1 MLACGLALALWSLP
15 ALASN
20 GQGKAL
26 SEDKVADVCK
36 LSALLKKMS
45 LEAKKLG
52 SVATLATGFEASAA
66 EEDMHVMR
74 EALGSAARL
83 LRRRARR
90 GADTRNETQ
99 AREMAER
106 VVRLHEAEQTKALA
120 AQLAENVRQRTLL
133 TAAPIDI
140 RIKTFAANFQ
150 GSNVARIVAQSGTG
164 NGKAQAERF
173 ATTDTQ
179 AGGCAATADK
189 VATAMLPQQKMP
201 TQDNE
206 WQQAI
211 TAAEASKRDM
221 LVGSEST
228 TKCTLT
234 ASTETA
240 TPEPP
245 RTPHSHGASSGNSLD
260 TAHQAASNS
269 NGQTHTRLRHRKTEK
284 RGRAER
290 NVAALQAA
298 KGNAPTNAQRVQRS
312 SKRRASGST
321 RSAAPFS
328 LWRRKQEHAPRHSEK
343 GHGGRRQRR
352 GAQGTARRSH
362 RARSEDTGKRKHAK
376 GRSTGRHSNAT
387 EQAGRTQGT
396 STADTHSSE
405 RERSARQQLPATSTR
420 RSSDSCRVSC
430 GSQEPKART
439 RMRNGTSQ
447 QPSQQAMST
456 RLSAKQKRATREGR
470 QSDTVHSSNA
480 K

>member
-1 MLACGLALALWSLP
+1 
-15 ALASN
+15 
-20 GQGKAL
+20 
-26 SEDKVADVCK
+26 
-36 LSALLKKMS
+36 MS

-52 SVATLATGFEASAA
+52 SVATLATGFEPSAA

-164 NGKAQAERF
+164 NGKAKAERF

-189 VATAMLPQQKMP
+189 VATAIVPQQKMP

-234 ASTETA
+234 ASTENSYA
-240 TPEPP
+240 GAA
-245 RTPHSHGASSGNSLD
+245 RTPHSHGLLLA
-260 TAHQAASNS
+260 
-269 NGQTHTRLRHRKTEK
+269 THWTQHIKQRRTQMVRRTPRLRHRKTEK
-284 RGRAER
+284 RDALNEMWLHFKQLRKRTDKCTTRAT
-290 NVAALQAA
+290 V
-298 KGNAPTNAQRVQRS
+298 
-312 SKRRASGST
+312 
-321 RSAAPFS
+321 
-328 LWRRKQEHAPRHSEK
+328 KQKA
-343 GHGGRRQRR
+343 RQR
-352 GAQGTARRSH
+352 
-362 RARSEDTGKRKHAK
+362 KHQK
-376 GRSTGRHSNAT
+376 RSTFFAMAT
-387 EQAGRTQGT
+387 KTGT
-396 STADTHSSE
+396 CAS
-405 RERSARQQLPATSTR
+405 P
-420 RSSDSCRVSC
+420 
-430 GSQEPKART
+430 
-439 RMRNGTSQ
+439 
-447 QPSQQAMST
+447 
-456 RLSAKQKRATREGR
+456 
-470 QSDTVHSSNA
+470 
-480 K
+480 

>member
-1 MLACGLALALWSLP
+1 MLACGLALALASLP

-26 SEDKVADVCK
+26 SEDKVAVVCK

-45 LEAKKLG
+45 LEAKKLW

-120 AQLAENVRQRTLL
+120 AQLAENVRQRTAL
-133 TAAPIDI
+133 TAAAIDSW
-140 RIKTFAANFQ
+140 IKTFAANFQ
-150 GSNVARIVAQSGTG
+150 GSNVACIVAQSGTG
-164 NGKAQAERF
+164 NGKEQAERF

-211 TAAEASKRDM
+211 TAAQASKRDM
-221 LVGSEST
+221 LVGSGST

-234 ASTETA
+234 AGTANSYAGAAADATQPWGFFWQLTGHST
-240 TPEPP
+240 
-245 RTPHSHGASSGNSLD
+245 SSSVELKWSD
-260 TAHQAASNS
+260 AHQDA
-269 NGQTHTRLRHRKTEK
+269 GTEK
-284 RGRAER
+284 PKSED
-290 NVAALQAA
+290 ALNEMWLHFKQLR
-298 KGNAPTNAQRVQRS
+298 KPPTNAQRVQRS
-312 SKRRASGST
+312 SKRPPAEAP
-321 RSAAPFS
+321 AA
-328 LWRRKQEHAPRHSEK
+328 
-343 GHGGRRQRR
+343 
-352 GAQGTARRSH
+352 
-362 RARSEDTGKRKHAK
+362 
-376 GRSTGRHSNAT
+376 
-387 EQAGRTQGT
+387 
-396 STADTHSSE
+396 
-405 RERSARQQLPATSTR
+405 QQLCAQKT
-420 RSSDSCRVSC
+420 
-430 GSQEPKART
+430 
-439 RMRNGTSQ
+439 GTCAS
-447 QPSQQAMST
+447 P
-456 RLSAKQKRATREGR
+456 
-470 QSDTVHSSNA
+470 
-480 K
+480 